1 MAAWRY
7 EISLLVLKNISLFFN
22 PGREISYIC
31 AAILTY
37 KSSDFSRQLTILNR
51 DMVSVF
57 LILDVTFRLSN
68 LPISES
74 LKVWLYHFLLA
85 LPKHKNYVQT
95 LKKYYQ

>member
-7 EISLLVLKNISLFFN
+7 EISLPVLKNISLFFN
-22 PGREISYIC
+22 PGREISYIY
-31 AAILTY
+31 AAILTD
-37 KSSDFSRQLTILNR
+37 KSSHFSRQLTILNR

-74 LKVWLYHFLLA
+74 LKVSPFVFGYGNIW
-85 LPKHKNYVQT
+85 
-95 LKKYYQ
+95 